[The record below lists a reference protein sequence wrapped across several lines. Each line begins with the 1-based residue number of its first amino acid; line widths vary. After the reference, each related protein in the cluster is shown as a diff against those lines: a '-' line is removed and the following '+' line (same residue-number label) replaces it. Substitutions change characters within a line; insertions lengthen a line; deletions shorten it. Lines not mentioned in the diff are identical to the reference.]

1 MGATVTTG
9 KCAAA
14 FRSSEGDL
22 LYILFERHYEKNCYP
37 HTPKWSAFAFGTRNE
52 VLRRA
57 FVGASDC
64 CGGMLQSPRGE
75 IKPENYIES
84 WKQELNRPVQM
95 SDVVLKLKFEDSW
108 QATLPARA
116 KEDVRTTLEKSGFLA
131 QFDAIVH
138 DGLRVTLY
146 GDTALLRLLYGVD
159 GGISPWRAF
168 SHHNVGTLPVDVPAT
183 RNVAVKDADLPAV
196 RCFAIDSNVRLVAE
210 GDKWLDGQWA
220 YSALARFVTGPVL
233 ERELAHPGYAKAA
246 IPVVRE
252 ALNNAVPL
260 PEGTRITARRTA
272 CTEDYQRRALDD
284 LARDLRLIGE
294 SEQAPDEFTFAFSD
308 IEGEGADRV
317 RYRVGSMRE
326 VLTWHVPE
334 EPAAVAAQPDS
345 EAQGE
350 LAFA

>member
-14 FRSSEGDL
+14 FRSSEGEL

-57 FVGASDC
+57 FIGAADC

-95 SDVVLKLKFEDSW
+95 PDIVVKLKFEDSW
-108 QATLPARA
+108 QATLPASGKDEVRA
-116 KEDVRTTLEKSGFLA
+116 ILERAGCSDR
-131 QFDAIVH
+131 FDMIAH
-138 DGLRVTLY
+138 DGLSATLY
-146 GDTALLRLLYGVD
+146 GDTTLLRLLYGVD
-159 GGISPWRAF
+159 GGASPWRVF
-168 SHHNVGTLPVDVPAT
+168 SHHNVGTLPFDIPTT
-183 RNVAVKDADLPAV
+183 RNIAVQDADLPVV
-196 RCFAIDSNVRLVAE
+196 RCFAIDSNVRLVAD

-220 YSALARFVTGPVL
+220 YSALARFVMGQVL
-233 ERELAHPGYAKAA
+233 ERELVHPGYAKAA

-252 ALNNAVPL
+252 ALSNAGPL

-272 CTEDYQRRALDD
+272 CREDYQRRAVDE
-284 LARDLRLIGE
+284 LARGLGLIDKN
-294 SEQAPDEFTFAFSD
+294 EQAADEFTFAFSD
-308 IEGEGADRV
+308 IDGADADRV
-317 RYRVGSMRE
+317 RYRIGSMRDA
-326 VLTWHVPE
+326 LTWHIPDGPTAPVP
-334 EPAAVAAQPDS
+334 QPVCA
-345 EAQGE
+345 AQGE
-350 LAFA
+350 LGFA